1 MKNGYDV
8 VIIDGQWYAIE
19 EVDGDSVW
27 VSNDDG
33 AEFEFPISVLKEN
46 TLFTHSKNLKSF
58 PFKKAS

>member
-33 AEFEFPISVLKEN
+33 AEFEFPASVLREN
-46 TLFTHSKNLKSF
+46 TLFTHSK
-58 PFKKAS
+58 